1 MELGGN
7 SMDAFFVD
15 IQVQDPLLTQQLQ
28 QWVQDCAELALAVDP
43 DTAQLHLW
51 DFSYYSYRRQ
61 LGLILPTGV
70 IVIDHEVSAERE
82 QQVLVSGAQDYLGG
96 QHNVRSTMLRLS
108 LHVQRLQYVEKL
120 ENLCVTDTL
129 TGLYNRRKFDQE
141 VDKSW
146 RQSQRQQTPC
156 SLLLVDVDHFK
167 MYNDTYGHIQG
178 DDCLIALGDIL
189 KGEAVRA
196 RDIAA
201 RIGGEEFAI
210 LLPDTPK
217 AGAMHVAQN
226 ILARVRQANI
236 PNEKTALGYVTLSIG
251 VACVTPSKGDKLQ
264 RWVKWA
270 DDSLYAAKKQGRD
283 SIATEPLAVI

>member
-1 MELGGN
+1 
-7 SMDAFFVD
+7 MDAFFVD
-15 IQVQDPLLTQQLQ
+15 IQVQDPQLTMQFE
-28 QWVQDCAELALAVDP
+28 QWVQDCAELMLSADP
-43 DTAQLHLW
+43 DAAQLHLW
-51 DFSYYSYRRQ
+51 DFAYYSYRRQ
-61 LGLILPTGV
+61 LGLILPAGV
-70 IVIDHEVSAERE
+70 IVIDRELNHERE
-82 QQVLVSGAQDYLGG
+82 QQVLVSGAQDYING
-96 QHNVRSTMLRLS
+96 QHSIRNTILRLS
-108 LHVQRLQYVEKL
+108 LHVQRLQYVAKL

-146 RQSQRQQTPC
+146 RQSQRQKTPC

-167 MYNDTYGHIQG
+167 VYNDTYGHIQG

-189 KGEAVRA
+189 KAEAVRA

-217 AGAMHVAQN
+217 AGAMHVAQR
-226 ILARVRQANI
+226 ILEKVRQAHI

-251 VACVTPSKGDKLQ
+251 VACVTPSKGDKVQ
-264 RWVKWA
+264 RWMKWA
-270 DDSLYAAKKQGRD
+270 DDSLYAAKHQGRD